1 MFEKKVIKE
10 TENKVK
16 SASKGKAK
24 VKDSFSIV
32 KMILIPFLV
41 TIILVA
47 GLFLVV
53 RKLGQRDV
61 LLKNVVMASADIRE
75 GVYITPEEVDSYFKE
90 VKVDGSAVS
99 ENAYESLEDLKK
111 KEGFCNFVVSNC
123 FAEDVRA
130 LFFNQL
136 NKYKK
141 VDSGGRFKNNI
152 GGPVADKL
160 KFQQK
165 YKFSIAFENCSYNGY
180 ATEKIVEAFYARTI
194 PIYYGD
200 PEIVKDFNKD
210 AFVNVHDYSSFNE
223 VIQKVIE
230 IDNNDELFLEMINQ
244 PIINPKSEIGDLC
257 SFLCNIFDQ
266 PLSQARRRPFSM
278 ISKSYE
284 NFMKRHSFFED
295 KIYRYYAKAMNT
307 IYRIKTGTLL
317 R

>member
-111 KEGFCNFVVSNC
+111 KGFYTDIPLKSGQIMYEGSIKVS
-123 FAEDVRA
+123 DKR
-130 LFFNQL
+130 LD
-136 NKYKK
+136 KYKSGYETTSFSVANFDK
-141 VDSGGRFKNNI
+141 GINGQVREGAIIDIYAVD
-152 GGPVADKL
+152 P
-160 KFQQK
+160 
-165 YKFSIAFENCSYNGY
+165 
-180 ATEKIVEAFYARTI
+180 AT
-194 PIYYGD
+194 
-200 PEIVKDFNKD
+200 
-210 AFVNVHDYSSFNE
+210 
-223 VIQKVIE
+223 
-230 IDNNDELFLEMINQ
+230 DELTLFVENVYVAAAFDSSGAKIETDEGVAVSYTVYVKPYEVEDMNKAINYG
-244 PIINPKSEIGDLC
+244 EIH
-257 SFLCNIFDQ
+257 I
-266 PLSQARRRPFSM
+266 
-278 ISKSYE
+278 Y
-284 NFMKRHSFFED
+284 KR
-295 KIYRYYAKAMNT
+295 
-307 IYRIKTGTLL
+307 
-317 R
+317 

>member
-111 KEGFCNFVVSNC
+111 KGFYTNIPLKSGQIMYEGSIKVS
-123 FAEDVRA
+123 DKR
-130 LFFNQL
+130 LD
-136 NKYKK
+136 KYKSGYETTSFSVANFDK
-141 VDSGGRFKNNI
+141 GINGQVREGAIIDIYAVD
-152 GGPVADKL
+152 P
-160 KFQQK
+160 
-165 YKFSIAFENCSYNGY
+165 
-180 ATEKIVEAFYARTI
+180 AT
-194 PIYYGD
+194 
-200 PEIVKDFNKD
+200 
-210 AFVNVHDYSSFNE
+210 
-223 VIQKVIE
+223 
-230 IDNNDELFLEMINQ
+230 DELTLFVENVYVAAAFDSSGAKIETDEGVAVSYTVYVKPYEVEDMNKAINYG
-244 PIINPKSEIGDLC
+244 EIH
-257 SFLCNIFDQ
+257 I
-266 PLSQARRRPFSM
+266 
-278 ISKSYE
+278 Y
-284 NFMKRHSFFED
+284 KR
-295 KIYRYYAKAMNT
+295 
-307 IYRIKTGTLL
+307 
-317 R
+317 

>member
-75 GVYITPEEVDSYFKE
+75 GAYITPEEVDSYFKE

-111 KEGFCNFVVSNC
+111 KGFYTGIPLKSGQIMYEGSIKVS
-123 FAEDVRA
+123 DKR
-130 LFFNQL
+130 LD
-136 NKYKK
+136 KYKSGYETTSFSVANFDK
-141 VDSGGRFKNNI
+141 GINGQVREGAIIDIYAVD
-152 GGPVADKL
+152 P
-160 KFQQK
+160 
-165 YKFSIAFENCSYNGY
+165 
-180 ATEKIVEAFYARTI
+180 AT
-194 PIYYGD
+194 
-200 PEIVKDFNKD
+200 
-210 AFVNVHDYSSFNE
+210 
-223 VIQKVIE
+223 
-230 IDNNDELFLEMINQ
+230 DELTLFVENVYVAAAFDSSGAKIETDEGVAVSYTVYVKPYEVEDMNKAINYG
-244 PIINPKSEIGDLC
+244 EIH
-257 SFLCNIFDQ
+257 I
-266 PLSQARRRPFSM
+266 
-278 ISKSYE
+278 Y
-284 NFMKRHSFFED
+284 KR
-295 KIYRYYAKAMNT
+295 
-307 IYRIKTGTLL
+307 
-317 R
+317 

>member
-75 GVYITPEEVDSYFKE
+75 GVYITQEEVDSYFKE

-111 KEGFCNFVVSNC
+111 KGFYTGIPLKSGQIMYEGSIKVS
-123 FAEDVRA
+123 DKR
-130 LFFNQL
+130 LD
-136 NKYKK
+136 KYKSGYETTSFSVANFDK
-141 VDSGGRFKNNI
+141 GINGQVREGAIIDIYAVD
-152 GGPVADKL
+152 P
-160 KFQQK
+160 
-165 YKFSIAFENCSYNGY
+165 
-180 ATEKIVEAFYARTI
+180 AT
-194 PIYYGD
+194 
-200 PEIVKDFNKD
+200 
-210 AFVNVHDYSSFNE
+210 
-223 VIQKVIE
+223 
-230 IDNNDELFLEMINQ
+230 DELTLFVENVYVAAAFDSSGAKIETDEGVAVSYTVYVKPYEVEDMNKAINYG
-244 PIINPKSEIGDLC
+244 EIH
-257 SFLCNIFDQ
+257 I
-266 PLSQARRRPFSM
+266 
-278 ISKSYE
+278 Y
-284 NFMKRHSFFED
+284 KR
-295 KIYRYYAKAMNT
+295 
-307 IYRIKTGTLL
+307 
-317 R
+317 